1 MTVSALLAQVSV
13 PTPGMHSRDDAR
25 VPFDQGDNWPQA
37 SLGRGSCPCRAR
49 HSQNFCKRL
58 EHFSRRSAPIRQ
70 SRAPRQTKNGRV
82 KIDVDDPSTSFTALP
97 R

>member
-13 PTPGMHSRDDAR
+13 PTPVMHSRDDA
-25 VPFDQGDNWPQA
+25 VSPLIKADNWPQA

-49 HSQNFCKRL
+49 HSENSCKRL
-58 EHFSRRSAPIRQ
+58 EHFSRGSAPIRQ

-82 KIDVDDPSTSFTALP
+82 KIDVDDPSTSFTAL
-97 R
+97 RR